1 MAFPTLSRTQR
12 VLGALGVLALIG
24 GPLVVVACT
33 GDEGPT
39 GETGLAGQ
47 PGPQGTAGAP
57 GLPGAAG
64 VDGGGSVLSGACT
77 QPCHTFGG
85 VVDQWRFSNHSHP
98 QENLIGGG
106 PCGNCHALDGLQQRV
121 ANKFSIAPDSGTPTN
136 VASGHMNYKPTTG
149 AVTEIGYGGATTI
162 GRIHC
167 TTCHDFNPTND
178 PHITGKYVAGTARL
192 RVPGG
197 PTDTVF
203 IEKSES
209 SSATTGQSVA
219 YKAANVCVMCHKS
232 RKDVTSYIGVASV
245 ISSSHWGPHEGPQT
259 DVYSG
264 KGGYQ
269 FAGLTYGT
277 SAHAAIGNA
286 CVGCHMTPNTANAGV
301 PDHTMKP
308 NVAYCKTCH
317 TSYTGTDFDIQGG
330 RTIVKKALMELEVA
344 LNDKGL
350 LTRSQAAPYAPL
362 SDDDLADG
370 QFNLDLTRPGSA
382 VGGGNQSL
390 DALRAGSLYNY
401 LIIAR
406 SKDLGVHNP
415 TYEKQLLWD
424 SIKEVTGLAPTTL
437 SVRPQ

>member
-1 MAFPTLSRTQR
+1 
-12 VLGALGVLALIG
+12 
-24 GPLVVVACT
+24 
-33 GDEGPT
+33 
-39 GETGLAGQ
+39 
-47 PGPQGTAGAP
+47 
-57 GLPGAAG
+57 
-64 VDGGGSVLSGACT
+64 
-77 QPCHTFGG
+77 
-85 VVDQWRFSNHSHP
+85 
-98 QENLIGGG
+98 
-106 PCGNCHALDGLQQRV
+106 
-121 ANKFSIAPDSGTPTN
+121 
-136 VASGHMNYKPTTG
+136 
-149 AVTEIGYGGATTI
+149 VTEIGYGGATTI

-178 PHITGKYVAGTARL
+178 PHVVGKYVAGTARI

-197 PTDTVF
+197 VDDTVF
-203 IEKSES
+203 IEKSAS

-219 YKAANVCVMCHKS
+219 YKTANVCVMCHKS
-232 RKDVTSYIGVASV
+232 RKDVTSYIATANV

-264 KGGYQ
+264 KGGYH

-286 CVGCHMTPNTANAGV
+286 CVGCHMTPAAGNSNV

-330 RTIVKKALMELEVA
+330 RTLVKNALKELEVA
-344 LNDKGL
+344 LNDAAL
-350 LTRSQAAPYAPL
+350 LTRSLAAPYAPL

-370 QFNLDLTRPGSA
+370 QFNLDLTRPGSSP
-382 VGGGNQSL
+382 GGGNLSL
-390 DALRAGSLYNY
+390 DALTAGALYNY

-424 SIKEVTGLAPTTL
+424 SIRQLKGVDPTSLA
-437 SVRPQ
+437 SRPQ